1 MDDITMN
8 DMIDMHEDLVQNL
21 QELSKDAPKIKEM
34 YSSFQKEL
42 KEKNTILNNAIS
54 NAKTEI
60 NRAEISGTKK
70 ITELSTTRKQQIDA
84 CLKELE
90 EVVKRAEDL
99 QETLGISV
107 DSIQEFEER
116 INDFEAKIES
126 LKKEFKKQ
134 NSLYKKLEE
143 RVNLLEENMNNED
156 LDVEDDEDSDVE
168 IDYDEVLPA
177 VEIYNKYIDSGIPI
191 IIEKP
196 TYKNDYCFRITGTD
210 DDTRRFTGNY
220 YRAGKIYKRNS
231 TFPYDADCRMYH
243 GDTINILLDGVNEM
257 LKKWE

>member
-1 MDDITMN
+1 MDDAT
-8 DMIDMHEDLVQNL
+8 MIDMHEDLVRILKEINK
-21 QELSKDAPKIKEM
+21 EAPKIKEM

-42 KEKNTILNNAIS
+42 KEKNTILNNAIA

-60 NRAEISGTKK
+60 NRAEISGTKN
-70 ITELSTTRKQQIDA
+70 ISELSTTRKQQIDA

-116 INDFEAKIES
+116 IEDFETDIES
-126 LKKEFKKQ
+126 LKKEVKKQ
-134 NSLYKKLEE
+134 KSLYKSLEE
-143 RVNLLEENMNNED
+143 RVSSLEENISAED
-156 LDVEDDEDSDVE
+156 PDEEDDEDSNVE
-168 IDYDEVLPA
+168 IDYDEILPA
-177 VEIYNKYIDSGIPI
+177 FKIYNKYKDSVNPI

-196 TYKNDYCFRITGTD
+196 TYRGDFCFMIKEINSV
-210 DDTRRFTGNY
+210 TRRFTGNY
-220 YRAGKIYKRNS
+220 YRNGKIYKRNS

-243 GDTINILLDGVNEM
+243 GNTINILLDRMNEM